1 MIYKRVLLFALPIIL
16 LFNFC
21 EKSPTASQNQDSNIA
36 VKDIDGNEYK
46 TVKIGDQEWMVDN
59 LKVTHYRNGEPIPNV
74 TDNTE
79 WSNLSTGAYCSYENN
94 DSNINKYGLLYNWY
108 AVDDNRNIAPE
119 GWHIPTDD
127 DWKQLEMYLGMSQS
141 EANIDEDWRG
151 TDEGGKLKEA
161 GTAQWLSPNT
171 GATNS
176 SGFSAIPGGVRDY
189 EDGTFRDMGYG
200 AAFWSTIDTKVR
212 GLYYE
217 HSDVSRGPAD
227 KRYGFSLRCLK
238 D

>member
-1 MIYKRVLLFALPIIL
+1 MFSKRLMIFVLPIIL

-21 EKSPTASQNQDSNIA
+21 DKNPSASQNQDSNIV

-46 TVKIGDQEWMVDN
+46 TVKIGEQEWMAEN
-59 LKVTHYRNGEPIPNV
+59 LKVTHYRNGDAIPNV

-79 WSNLSTGAYCSYENN
+79 WSNLTTGAYCSYENN
-94 DSNINKYGLLYNWY
+94 DGNIGTYGLLYNWY
-108 AVDDNRNIAPE
+108 AVNDSRNLAPE
-119 GWHIPTDD
+119 GWHLPSDEE
-127 DWKQLEMYLGMSQS
+127 WKELEMHLGMSQS
-141 EANIDEDWRG
+141 EADADDWRG

-176 SGFSAIPGGVRDY
+176 SSFSAVPGGVRADD
-189 EDGTFRDMGYG
+189 DGTFLDIGYG
-200 AAFWSTIDTKVR
+200 TAFWSTTDAKVR
-212 GLYYE
+212 GLYYDR
-217 HSDVSRGPAD
+217 SDVARGNAA
-227 KRYGFSLRCLK
+227 KELGFSLRCLK